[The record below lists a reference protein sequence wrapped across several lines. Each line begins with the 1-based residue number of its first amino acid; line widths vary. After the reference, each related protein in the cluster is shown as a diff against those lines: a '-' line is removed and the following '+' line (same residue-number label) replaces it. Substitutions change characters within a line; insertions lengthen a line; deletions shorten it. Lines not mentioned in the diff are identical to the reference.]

1 MIITMACHVPGCLGN
16 YNFANIALFARKKFI
31 EGCNTIDL
39 MRNARTHREKEE
51 IALVAMLDLSDKTV
65 TDLRLD
71 CKHADTCK
79 VTHCRNLLKKM
90 IEEGLVQKNNSLIIQ
105 F

>member
-1 MIITMACHVPGCLGN
+1 MACYVPGCLGN
-16 YNFANIALFARKKFI
+16 YNFANLELIARKQFI

-51 IALVAMLDLSDKTV
+51 IALVAMLDLNSKSV
-65 TDLRLD
+65 IDLRLD
-71 CKHADTCK
+71 CKHAGTCK
-79 VTHCRNLLKKM
+79 STNCRNLLNKM
-90 IEEGLVQKNNSLIIQ
+90 VKEGLVQKNNSLIFQ

>member
-1 MIITMACHVPGCLGN
+1 MECYVPGCLSN
-16 YNFANIALFARKKFI
+16 YNFANLELFARNQFI

-39 MRNARTHREKEE
+39 MRNARTYREKEE
-51 IALVAMLDLSDKTV
+51 IALVAMLDLSNKTV

-79 VTHCRNLLKKM
+79 STHCRNLLNKIVK
-90 IEEGLVQKNNSLIIQ
+90 EGLVKKNNSLIFQ